1 MFQLHL
7 VFFRENYQ
15 TYNKAVQR
23 FRDGLA
29 VVSIY
34 FVVSITWM
42 FTVGVKILNSWKCWK
57 YAPISRLQTRHLIC
71 KETGPIYFSQRLLG
85 LLPEINIPESIAGHI
100 SSPVLFRF
108 YGENF

>member
-42 FTVGVKILNSWKCWK
+42 FTVGLKFKLVEML
-57 YAPISRLQTRHLIC
+57 
-71 KETGPIYFSQRLLG
+71 
-85 LLPEINIPESIAGHI
+85 
-100 SSPVLFRF
+100 
-108 YGENF
+108 

>member
-15 TYNKAVQR
+15 TYNEAVQR

-42 FTVGVKILNSWKCWK
+42 FTVGVK
-57 YAPISRLQTRHLIC
+57 
-71 KETGPIYFSQRLLG
+71 F
-85 LLPEINIPESIAGHI
+85 
-100 SSPVLFRF
+100 
-108 YGENF
+108 